1 MGKGR
6 HRVLRSLLLAALCAA
21 APVPVPAAELSLEQ
35 VREIERLLA
44 ELNFDPGE
52 IDGVIDGRTRTAIE
66 LYQAFAAL
74 PVDGAPSAA
83 LLAELRQVAQ
93 AFADMKAAQ
102 APVAAE
108 APAPAAP
115 GVALTQAA
123 EPVRPKHAVSGTIA
137 VAPEP
142 PETEVAQVPQAAEP
156 EPEPAAVSEAPAPEK
171 SPAEPE
177 PVSEPP
183 VAENRVAE
191 PEADA
196 EAAAE
201 KPVPEADAEAEN
213 RMAENRVAEPEADA
227 EAAAEKPVPE
237 AEPGVVAGSEA
248 GAQDAQAP
256 ASGAPAERPAA
267 FSEPQAAQV
276 SAEPE
281 PAAVAGSGAGSQ
293 EARASVSDAPAEQ
306 PAAAADA
313 QAAAVASEPE
323 PAPAEPAE
331 TDKVRFDLDNMIARL
346 VQKDGAAAVAS
357 EDRPD
362 RDLVLALQRHL
373 ARIGLDPGPLDGQ
386 AGART
391 TQAIESY
398 QRARGLA
405 VDGRPSQELL
415 ERLERERPDEVSP
428 GGEAT
433 DDQTSQAVPSAPGEP
448 KFELRNAE
456 TAAKFPAASV
466 AAGLRAVDG
475 YDAFK
480 KGYAAAE
487 AGDYDLAIEFYTR
500 AIEGGDLAL
509 AHLAD
514 AFYNRAN
521 ARSYKGAV
529 EFAIADYSSAI
540 VNNPKFP
547 GAYYNRGF
555 ALRAN
560 GQRTRAL
567 ADFMKARALGLQR
580 LGVRSP
586 DAPPPRP

>member
-1 MGKGR
+1 MKIWR
-6 HRVLRSLLLAALCAA
+6 HRALRRLLLAALCAA
-21 APVPVPAAELSLEQ
+21 APVPAFAAEVSLAQ
-35 VREIERLLA
+35 ARELERLLA

-52 IDGVIDGRTRTAIE
+52 VDGVIDGRTRTAIE

-108 APAPAAP
+108 APAPTAP
-115 GVALTQAA
+115 GVAPTQVA
-123 EPVRPKHAVSGTIA
+123 EPVLPQHTVSGTTA

-142 PETEVAQVPQAAEP
+142 PETEVAQGPQAAEP
-156 EPEPAAVSEAPAPEK
+156 EPEPAAVSEAPVPEK
-171 SPAEPE
+171 SLAEPE

-183 VAENRVAE
+183 AAENRVAE
-191 PEADA
+191 AAADA
-196 EAAAE
+196 QAATE
-201 KPVPEADAEAEN
+201 KPLAEADAEAEN
-213 RMAENRVAEPEADA
+213 RLAEPAADP
-227 EAAAEKPVPE
+227 EAAAEKPVAE

-256 ASGAPAERPAA
+256 ASGAPAERPAV
-267 FSEPQAAQV
+267 SSDPQAAQV

-281 PAAVAGSGAGSQ
+281 PAPVAEAGAGSQ
-293 EARASVSDAPAEQ
+293 EAMASVSGAPE
-306 PAAAADA
+306 PNRDVAA
-313 QAAAVASEPE
+313 EPE
-323 PAPAEPAE
+323 PAPAEPAK
-331 TDKVRFDLDNMIARL
+331 TDKARFDLDNMIARL
-346 VQKDGAAAVAS
+346 VQNDGAAAGVA

-373 ARIGLDPGPLDGQ
+373 ARIGLDPGPLDGRV
-386 AGART
+386 GART

-398 QRARGLA
+398 QRAGGLA

-415 ERLERERPDEVSP
+415 DRLERERPGEASP

-433 DDQTSQAVPSAPGEP
+433 DDQASQAVPGPPGET

-466 AAGLRAVDG
+466 AAGVRAGDG
-475 YDAFK
+475 YGAFK

-487 AGDYDLAIEFYTR
+487 VGDYDLAIEFYTR

-509 AHLAD
+509 AHLAA

-529 EFAIADYSSAI
+529 EFAIADYGSAI
-540 VNNPKFP
+540 VNNPEFP
-547 GAYYNRGF
+547 DAYYNRGF

-567 ADFMKARALGLQR
+567 ADFMRARALGLQR

>member
-1 MGKGR
+1 M
-6 HRVLRSLLLAALCAA
+6 AALCAA
-21 APVPVPAAELSLEQ
+21 VPVPAPAAEVSLAQ
-35 VREIERLLA
+35 ARELERLLA

-52 IDGVIDGRTRTAIE
+52 VDGVIDGRTRTAIE

-74 PVDGAPSAA
+74 PVDGAPSVA

-115 GVALTQAA
+115 GVPPAEVA
-123 EPVRPKHAVSGTIA
+123 EPVLPQHAASGTTET
-137 VAPEP
+137 APEP
-142 PETEVAQVPQAAEP
+142 PETEAAQVPQAAEP
-156 EPEPAAVSEAPAPEK
+156 EPVPVSEAPA
-171 SPAEPE
+171 
-177 PVSEPP
+177 
-183 VAENRVAE
+183 AENRVAE

-196 EAAAE
+196 EAAVE
-201 KPVPEADAEAEN
+201 KPLAEADAEV
-213 RMAENRVAEPEADA
+213 ENRVAESEADA
-227 EAAAEKPVPE
+227 EPAAEKPVAE
-237 AEPGVVAGSEA
+237 AEPDVVAGSEA

-267 FSEPQAAQV
+267 SSDPQAAQV
-276 SAEPE
+276 
-281 PAAVAGSGAGSQ
+281 
-293 EARASVSDAPAEQ
+293 DA
-306 PAAAADA
+306 
-313 QAAAVASEPE
+313 EPE
-323 PAPAEPAE
+323 PAPAEPAK
-331 TDKVRFDLDNMIARL
+331 TDQAGFDLDNMIARL

-373 ARIGLDPGPLDGQ
+373 ARIGLDPGPLEGRV
-386 AGART
+386 GART

-398 QRARGLA
+398 QRAGGLA

-415 ERLERERPDEVSP
+415 DRLERERAGEVSP

-433 DDQTSQAVPSAPGEP
+433 DDQTSQAAPGAPGET

-509 AHLAD
+509 AHLAA

-521 ARSYKGAV
+521 ARSYKGAM

-540 VNNPKFP
+540 VNNPEFP

-567 ADFMKARALGLQR
+567 ADFMRARALGLQR
-580 LGVRSP
+580 LGIRSP

>member
-1 MGKGR
+1 
-6 HRVLRSLLLAALCAA
+6 
-21 APVPVPAAELSLEQ
+21 
-35 VREIERLLA
+35 
-44 ELNFDPGE
+44 
-52 IDGVIDGRTRTAIE
+52 
-66 LYQAFAAL
+66 

-115 GVALTQAA
+115 GVPPAEVA
-123 EPVRPKHAVSGTIA
+123 EPAPSERTVSGTTE

-142 PETEVAQVPQAAEP
+142 PETEAVQAPQAAEP
-156 EPEPAAVSEAPAPEK
+156 EPEPAAVSEAPVPEK
-171 SPAEPE
+171 SLAEPE

-183 VAENRVAE
+183 AAENRVAEAAADAQVATEKPLAEADAEAENRVAE

-196 EAAAE
+196 EPAAE
-201 KPVPEADAEAEN
+201 KPLA
-213 RMAENRVAEPEADA
+213 
-227 EAAAEKPVPE
+227 E

-267 FSEPQAAQV
+267 SSDPQAAQV
-276 SAEPE
+276 AAEPE
-281 PAAVAGSGAGSQ
+281 PAPVVA
-293 EARASVSDAPAEQ
+293 
-306 PAAAADA
+306 
-313 QAAAVASEPE
+313 EPE
-323 PAPAEPAE
+323 PAK
-331 TDKVRFDLDNMIARL
+331 TDKARFDLDNMIARL
-346 VQKDGAAAVAS
+346 VQNDGAAAGAT

-373 ARIGLDPGPLDGQ
+373 ARIGLDPGPLDGRV
-386 AGART
+386 GART

-398 QRARGLA
+398 QRAGGLA

-415 ERLERERPDEVSP
+415 DRLERERPGEASP

-433 DDQTSQAVPSAPGEP
+433 DDQTSQAVPGAPGET

-456 TAAKFPAASV
+456 TAAKFPAPSV

-509 AHLAD
+509 AHLAA

-540 VNNPKFP
+540 VNNPEFP

-567 ADFMKARALGLQR
+567 ADFMRARALGLQR
-580 LGVRSP
+580 LGIRSP